1 MIKMVD
7 LLQEEIDSSTKNQ
20 NTNEEIT
27 KQNNIT
33 QNVLSQEQNT
43 NELTNTKEQN
53 QFLDSTIGK
62 VINTAIDLG
71 IRWVL
76 PDFVENQIIDV
87 KNTLIRGG
95 LKEGIDKAVE
105 NAVELGKSVTGIFT
119 GKFDNISQ
127 AQNAIKNGG
136 IIEGVSNVI
145 DSAISVTTQKGWL
158 PKEIGKV
165 IKQGKNVILDNVS
178 SNIETEFVSQLNS
191 IEKLGKYENNWRTYY
206 KEQDFEGMERE
217 YQKIKEKLKEI
228 MPLETTIRQA
238 RAIEN
243 IHLLVKNNGRDF
255 NISEEQMQ
263 LAGVLV

>member
-1 MIKMVD
+1 MMKIE
-7 LLQEEIDSSTKNQ
+7 QANENAI
-20 NTNEEIT
+20 NTNDKIMENEKFT
-27 KQNNIT
+27 QNIT
-33 QNVLSQEQNT
+33 LQNENA
-43 NELTNTKEQN
+43 NELISSKEQN
-53 QFLDSTIGK
+53 KFLDSTIGK

-76 PDFVENQIIDV
+76 PDFVENQIIEV
-87 KNTLIRGG
+87 KNTLIKGG
-95 LKEGIDKAVE
+95 LKEGINKAVE
-105 NAVELGKSVTGIFT
+105 NALELGKSVTGVFT
-119 GKFDNISQ
+119 GKFENISQ
-127 AQNAIKNGG
+127 AQNAIKHGG

-145 DSAISVTTQKGWL
+145 DSAITVTTQKGWL
-158 PKEIGKV
+158 PKNIGKA

-178 SNIETEFVSQLNS
+178 SNIETEFVSQLNN

-228 MPLETTIRQA
+228 MPIETTIKQA

-243 IHLLVKNNGRDF
+243 LHFLVKNNGRDF